1 MNYGVALHL
10 NGISDSSAASASE
23 SVVQSFDEESAV
35 HSDDESSNKRMHNL
49 VLVTVAGFNA
59 IGAGDTA
66 KYGVETM
73 WMVLSPFMSRIG
85 EKVD

>member
-1 MNYGVALHL
+1 MHVNYGVAHHP
-10 NGISDSSAASASE
+10 NGISGSSASE

-49 VLVTVAGFNA
+49 VLVTVAGF
-59 IGAGDTA
+59 GAGDTA